1 MSQRQIPSTI
11 DYSTI
16 LPLSV
21 PAIAK
26 RQKFYP
32 ANGGQFN
39 WAQNQ
44 EIRIPVSSVNS
55 LLDAQHSYLDFA
67 VTNNGVNSFGPDLG
81 GGWNFFEQLRIEQ
94 GGRVLSQT
102 HDVNRLFA
110 SVLNPCQESSEGR
123 ATEGIKGSARAYNGP
138 GAASTAVQPF
148 NTTSDGYT
156 LARHNH
162 QAYFAAAV
170 GGITHRMTCSI
181 PNGLFT
187 QDKLIPLPLVDQNAP
202 ITIVLT
208 LAPTQ
213 QVGCW
218 AGAPAAGDISVGD
231 VSYVAQLIE
240 VGNDV
245 IDQFRAVQDM
255 FGGQVVLSGQDW
267 EYSAANVPAGTTGS
281 VDLRLP
287 VRKRSIKSVFWVAQ
301 SNDYANTGGL
311 VESTS
316 YSLSFSGQMNIASWG
331 LKFGSVVY
339 PSTPV
344 RGIGN
349 TAVFGSEFRRGESV
363 MELAKAFGTL
373 GYENPTGTL
382 STLTYGTDSGG
393 MANGDNGIGGVARVP
408 VSNEVCNVCPNG
420 VSTEAFAR
428 SITES
433 GVDVETLAQETYLT
447 LNWEGGAVPITS
459 GIEDKVVHMWVLYDQ
474 HYYFNKDGSITYSN

>member
-39 WAQNQ
+39 WSNNQ
-44 EIRIPVSSVNS
+44 EIRIPVSSVNA
-55 LLDAQHSYLDFA
+55 LLDAQHSFLDFS
-67 VTNNGVNSFGPDLG
+67 VTNNSAAVSFGPDIG
-81 GGWNFFEQLRIEQ
+81 GGWNYFTQLRVEQ

-123 ATEGIKGSARAYNGP
+123 ATEGIKGSARAYNGA
-138 GAASTAVQPF
+138 GAASTAVAPF
-148 NTTSDGYT
+148 NSPSDVYT

-170 GGITHRMTCSI
+170 AGTTHRMTCSI

-187 QDKLIPLPLVDQNAP
+187 QEKLIPLPLVDQNAP

-208 LAPTQ
+208 LCNPQ
-213 QVGCW
+213 EVGCW
-218 AGAPAAGDISVGD
+218 SGAPAANDITIGD

-267 EYSAANVPAGTTGS
+267 EYSAANVPALTTGS
-281 VDLRLP
+281 LDLRLP
-287 VRKRSIKSVFWVAQ
+287 VRKRSIKSIFWVAQ

-311 VESTS
+311 AESTC
-316 YSLSFSGQMNIASWG
+316 YSLSFAGQMNLESWG
-331 LKFGSVVY
+331 LKFGSVVF

-344 RGIGN
+344 RGFGDV
-349 TAVFGSEFRRGESV
+349 AVFGSEFRRGESV

-373 GYENPTGTL
+373 GFENPTGTL
-382 STLTYGTDSGG
+382 STLSYGTDSLG
-393 MANGDNGIGGVARVP
+393 MANGDNGVGGNPRVP
-408 VSNEVCNVCPNG
+408 ISNEVVCVCPNG

-447 LNWEGGAVPITS
+447 LNWPGGINS
-459 GIEDKVVHMWVLYDQ
+459 GIEDKVVHMWALYDQ